1 MRYYEE
7 TIMILTLM
15 QDLVP
20 KLDNSDTAKTTH
32 NRDFDKTNLFIKPNW
47 YQNSPDSQTSLPSI
61 PVP

>member
-7 TIMILTLM
+7 TIMILNLM
-15 QDLVP
+15 PDLVP
-20 KLDNSDTAKTTH
+20 KLVYSATANTTH
-32 NRDFDKTNLFIKPNW
+32 YRDFDKTNLFIKPNW